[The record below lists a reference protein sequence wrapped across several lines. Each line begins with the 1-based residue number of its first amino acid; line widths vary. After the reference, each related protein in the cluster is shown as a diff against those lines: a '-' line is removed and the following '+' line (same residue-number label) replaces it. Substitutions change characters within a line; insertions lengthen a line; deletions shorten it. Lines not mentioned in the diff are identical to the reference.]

1 MNPAEVDIKKGDRVL
16 VQIYDK
22 YGTLLGTR
30 QATVI
35 AQTRIDVYFED
46 DIFVLVRYPEEE
58 GQCQG
63 YGCVPLKQVRKVDG
77 GTERK

>member
-22 YGTLLGTR
+22 YSTR

-35 AQTRIDVYFED
+35 AVTRIAQSLED
-46 DIFVLVRYPEEE
+46 DMFVLVRYP
-58 GQCQG
+58 
-63 YGCVPLKQVRKVDG
+63 
-77 GTERK
+77 

>member
-16 VQIYDK
+16 VQICDD
-22 YGTLLGTR
+22 YGALLGTR

-35 AQTRIDVYFED
+35 ALTHIDVYLED

-58 GQCQG
+58 GRCQG
-63 YGCVPLKQVRKVDG
+63 YGCVPLKQVRKADG
-77 GTERK
+77 DTERK

>member
-16 VQIYDK
+16 VQIYDD
-22 YGTLLGTR
+22 YGALLGTR

-58 GQCQG
+58 SRCQG

-77 GTERK
+77 GTEKK